1 MAPSATESTSEQQ
14 ILDRALESLLTGTP
28 LVITGVGSLEMS
40 ERCIEVPWAA
50 ALLKDSKSI
59 LDIGFSMSPPEWMG
73 VLLQVQELDTD
84 LVGIDIIDPTR
95 VKSRYRADQV
105 EAVMKVPVRVEDF
118 LSARS
123 DGSLYETV
131 ACISTL
137 EHIGFDKATDPTN
150 TKSVFAR
157 AESISEL
164 KEFRDPSTD
173 SAFLDSA
180 YGFLEP
186 AGRLIVSVPAGS
198 GGPILHQDSL
208 GFYTHQFEYGPEQW
222 SALLSDP
229 RYEVEQ
235 EQFYRY
241 SSESGWAEVNEFADL
256 ADQTSALMPYA
267 TGCAMVVLRKRK

>member
-1 MAPSATESTSEQQ
+1 MALSDTEPTSEQQ
-14 ILDRALESLLTGTP
+14 ILDRALQSLLTGTP

-73 VLLQVQELDTD
+73 VLLRVQELDTD

-157 AESISEL
+157 AKSISEL
-164 KEFRDPSTD
+164 NEFRDPSTD
-173 SAFLDSA
+173 LAFLDSA

-186 AGRLIVSVPAGS
+186 TGRLIISVPAGS

-222 SALLSDP
+222 SELLSDP

-241 SSESGWAEVNEFADL
+241 STESGWAEVNEFSDL

>member
-1 MAPSATESTSEQQ
+1 M
-14 ILDRALESLLTGTP
+14 
-28 LVITGVGSLEMS
+28 ITGVGSLGMS
-40 ERCIEVPWAA
+40 ERCVEVPWAA
-50 ALLKDSKSI
+50 ALLKDTKSI

-73 VLLQVQELDTD
+73 VLLRVRELNAD
-84 LVGIDIIDPTR
+84 LVGIDIIDPVR
-95 VKSRYRADQV
+95 VESRYRADQV
-105 EAVMKVPVRVEDF
+105 EAVLKVPVRVEDF
-118 LSARS
+118 LSAQP
-123 DGSLYETV
+123 DDSLFETV
-131 ACISTL
+131 TCISTL

-157 AESISEL
+157 AESVSEL
-164 KEFRDPSTD
+164 NEFRDPSTD

-186 AGRLIVSVPAGS
+186 TGRLIISVPAGS

-222 SALLSDP
+222 SELLADP

-235 EQFYRY
+235 ERFYRY
-241 SSESGWAEVNEFADL
+241 NAESGWAEVNEFADL

>member
-1 MAPSATESTSEQQ
+1 MALSDTEPTSEQQ

-73 VLLQVQELDTD
+73 VLLRVQELDTD

-105 EAVMKVPVRVEDF
+105 EAVMKVQVRVEDF

-123 DGSLYETV
+123 DGSLFETV

-157 AESISEL
+157 AKSISEL
-164 KEFRDPSTD
+164 NEFRDPSTD

-186 AGRLIVSVPAGS
+186 TGRLIVSVPAGS

-208 GFYTHQFEYGPEQW
+208 GFYTHQFEYGPKQW
-222 SALLSDP
+222 SELLSDP

-241 SSESGWAEVNEFADL
+241 NAESGWAEVNEFADL

>member
-1 MAPSATESTSEQQ
+1 MALSDTDATPEQQ
-14 ILDRALESLLTGTP
+14 ILDRAFESLLTGTP
-28 LVITGVGSLEMS
+28 RVITGVGSLGMS

-50 ALLKDSKSI
+50 ALLKDARSI

-73 VLLQVQELDTD
+73 VLLRVKESNTD

-105 EAVMKVPVRVEDF
+105 EAVMKVQVRVEDF

-123 DGSLYETV
+123 DGSLFETV

-137 EHIGFDKATDPTN
+137 EHIGFDKATDPSN

-164 KEFRDPSTD
+164 NEFRDPSTD
-173 SAFLDSA
+173 SAFLDAS

-208 GFYTHQFEYGPEQW
+208 GFYTQQFEYGPIQW
-222 SALLSDP
+222 SELISDP
-229 RYEVEQ
+229 RYEVQQ
-235 EQFYRY
+235 EKFYRY
-241 SSESGWAEVNEFADL
+241 STENGWLEVSEFADL
-256 ADQTSALMPYA
+256 ADQTSSLMPYA
-267 TGCAMVVLRKRK
+267 TGCAMVVLRKKK

>member
-1 MAPSATESTSEQQ
+1 MVPTGTEPTAERQ
-14 ILDRALESLLTGTP
+14 ILDQALESLLTGTP
-28 LVITGVGSLEMS
+28 RVITGVGSLGMS
-40 ERCIEVPWAA
+40 ERCVEVPWAA
-50 ALLKDSKSI
+50 ALLKDTKSI

-73 VLLQVQELDTD
+73 VLLQVRELNAD
-84 LVGIDIIDPTR
+84 LVGIDIIDPVR

-105 EAVMKVPVRVEDF
+105 EAVLKVPVRVEDF
-118 LSARS
+118 LSAQPG
-123 DGSLYETV
+123 DSLFETV
-131 ACISTL
+131 TCISTL

-157 AESISEL
+157 AESVSEL
-164 KEFRDPSTD
+164 NEFRDPSTD

-186 AGRLIVSVPAGS
+186 TGRLIISVPAGS

-222 SALLSDP
+222 SELLADP

-235 EQFYRY
+235 ERFYRY
-241 SSESGWAEVNEFADL
+241 NAESGWAEVNEFADL

>member
-1 MAPSATESTSEQQ
+1 MAPSATEPTSEQQ
-14 ILDRALESLLTGTP
+14 ILDQALESLLAGTP
-28 LVITGVGSLEMS
+28 RVITGVGSLEMS

-73 VLLQVQELDTD
+73 VLLRVQELNTD

-105 EAVMKVPVRVEDF
+105 EAVMKIPVRVEDF
-118 LSARS
+118 LLARS
-123 DGSLYETV
+123 DGSLFDTV

-157 AESISEL
+157 AESVSEL
-164 KEFRDPSTD
+164 NEFRDPSTD

-186 AGRLIVSVPAGS
+186 TGRLIITVPAGS

-208 GFYTHQFEYGPEQW
+208 GFYTHQFEYGPKQW

-241 SSESGWAEVNEFADL
+241 SSESGWVEVNEFADL

-267 TGCAMVVLRKRK
+267 TGCAMVVLRKGK

>member
-1 MAPSATESTSEQQ
+1 MALSDTDATPEQQ
-14 ILDRALESLLTGTP
+14 VLDRAFESLLYGVP
-28 LVITGVGSLEMS
+28 HVITGVGSLGMS

-50 ALLKDSKSI
+50 ALLKDTRSI

-73 VLLQVQELDTD
+73 VLLRVQESNTD

-105 EAVMKVPVRVEDF
+105 EAVMKVQVRVEDF
-118 LSARS
+118 LSARP
-123 DGSLYETV
+123 DGSLFETV

-137 EHIGFDKATDPTN
+137 EHIGFDKATDPSN

-164 KEFRDPSTD
+164 NEFRDPSTD
-173 SAFLDSA
+173 SAFLDAS
-180 YGFLEP
+180 YRFLEP

-208 GFYTHQFEYGPEQW
+208 GFYTHQFEYGPIQW
-222 SALLSDP
+222 SELISDP
-229 RYEVEQ
+229 RYKVEQ
-235 EQFYRY
+235 EKFFRY
-241 SSESGWAEVNEFADL
+241 STENGWAEVSEFADL
-256 ADQTSALMPYA
+256 AEQTSSLMPYA
-267 TGCAMVVLRKRK
+267 TGCAMVVLRKED